1 MNTVRAAYEQQK
13 SPYYG
18 DQMTPAQCRMARAAL
33 DWGVLDLARE
43 AGVSTQTIVRLE
55 RGEALK
61 QPTLDRIR
69 EAFEDAGVELIPENG
84 GGPGVR
90 LARRSDNG

>member
-1 MNTVRAAYEQQK
+1 
-13 SPYYG
+13 
-18 DQMTPAQCRMARAAL
+18 MARAAL

-43 AGVSTQTIVRLE
+43 AGVSTQTVVRFE

-69 EAFEDAGVELIPENG
+69 GAFQDAGVEFIPENG

-90 LARRSDNG
+90 LARRSDNSGIA

>member
-1 MNTVRAAYEQQK
+1 
-13 SPYYG
+13 
-18 DQMTPAQCRMARAAL
+18 MARAAL
-33 DWGVLDLARE
+33 DWGVLDLAKE

-69 EAFEDAGVELIPENG
+69 FAFEAAGVEFIAENG
-84 GGPGVR
+84 GGLGVR
-90 LARRSDNG
+90 LARRSDDA